1 MTTDG
6 DGERRALVCALV
18 AEFAP
23 EELPAFDLLTSA
35 CFAAPGKAA
44 PGKAA
49 PGEAASGK
57 AAPGN
62 VGPGKAGRAGVSG
75 AGLADPTLTG
85 LLWGVV
91 GDLTTE
97 MTLAG
102 LRPGRTRWRQERQRR
117 KAGGPDGPLPDLGDA
132 FPEAEAVIAD
142 HLRAAGRE
150 DAEAIAHRAT
160 DRWAR
165 RDWTTPR

>member
-35 CFAAPGKAA
+35 CFAAPGKAGGA
-44 PGKAA
+44 
-49 PGEAASGK
+49 
-57 AAPGN
+57 
-62 VGPGKAGRAGVSG
+62 RVSG

-85 LLWGVV
+85 LLWGVM
-91 GDLTTE
+91 GGLTTE

-102 LRPGRTRWRQERQRR
+102 VRPGRTRWRQERQRR
-117 KAGGPDGPLPDLGDA
+117 KAGGPDAPLPALGDA
-132 FPEAEAVIAD
+132 FPEAEAVITD
-142 HLRAAGRE
+142 HLRSAGRE

-165 RDWTTPR
+165 RDWTTPQ